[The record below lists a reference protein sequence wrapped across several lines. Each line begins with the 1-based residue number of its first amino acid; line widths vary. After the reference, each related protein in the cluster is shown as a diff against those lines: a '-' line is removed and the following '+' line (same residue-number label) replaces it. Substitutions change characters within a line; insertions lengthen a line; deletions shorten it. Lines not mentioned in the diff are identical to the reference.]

1 MTEEKTKEGK
11 KGRAEKGWIGVEE
24 EEEEE
29 EEGEKEIGEKKREEK
44 RERRGDWEGGRKERW
59 EVKDLHLDTTI
70 IYNLLRRKKKQL
82 LTTLLGMSWTM
93 GGWSLTGSMV
103 TVT

>member
-1 MTEEKTKEGK
+1 MEEEEG
-11 KGRAEKGWIGVEE
+11 EKEE

-29 EEGEKEIGEKKREEK
+29 EEEEKEMGEKKREEK
-44 RERRGDWEGGRKERW
+44 REEKRKESW
-59 EVKDLHLDTTI
+59 EVKDLHLDTTTF
-70 IYNLLRRKKKQL
+70 YNYSLKEKKKKL
-82 LTTLLGMSWTM
+82 LTILLGMSWTM